1 MLPGVILDIID
12 TYVSSMNFYSYLPSL
27 RAVRSLMDK
36 CDLFVLSQLGTVLG
50 MPSSEVMRLRFRLEM
65 RGEFIFYFHMSNS
78 QRLRLL
84 NLLQDSIEVDRH
96 MASMTWIF
104 LEKEPKLIRI
114 PRYERL
120 FRDGLFC
127 RLMEYLVTDPP
138 RTLDE
143 LDALTI

>member
-12 TYVSSMNFYSYLPSL
+12 TYVSSMNFYSDLPSL

-65 RGEFIFYFHMSNS
+65 RGEFIFYFHMSS
-78 QRLRLL
+78 PQRLRLL
-84 NLLQDSIEVDRH
+84 NLLQDSIEGDRH

-138 RTLDE
+138 VANAA